1 MRGGLPD
8 IAFLRWRK
16 QRTPAPPPVLAPLLI
31 DPSAFA
37 RIGVIQDSIREL
49 YAKLSGETVKSYA
62 SSLAPMFSA
71 IPCGQDPVTGAEQVA
86 RTIAR
91 HLRIT
96 DVGLI
101 VSFKELRH
109 EGELRPAAEV
119 KLGPGPDYHITL
131 SPRYR
136 DDCRDTAA
144 VLAHEVMH
152 IFLHRSG
159 IRFADRIKNEI
170 LTDTA
175 TVYLGTGWLTLN
187 AHRTTT
193 TYSGSALTISTQT
206 LGYVSPEELGYI
218 LAKRVLT
225 FDENIETYLS
235 RNKSAREAY
244 GAGYRRALLDYQR
257 APLAGCGPT
266 ARAQYQKDKKYAA
279 ELTRSSSLALP
290 FDEGYQFQG
299 YEPMHVIFHCPV
311 CHHLAEV
318 PVDRSV
324 TVHCGACA
332 SALKCET

>member
-1 MRGGLPD
+1 M
-8 IAFLRWRK
+8 
-16 QRTPAPPPVLAPLLI
+16 LI
-31 DPSAFA
+31 DPRTFA
-37 RIGVIQDSIREL
+37 RIDVIQDSIREL

-62 SSLAPMFSA
+62 TSLTPLFST
-71 IPCGQDPVTGAEQVA
+71 IPRGQDPVTGAEQVA
-86 RTIAR
+86 RAIAR

-109 EGELRPAAEV
+109 EGELKPAAEV
-119 KLGPGPDYHITL
+119 TLGAGPDYHITL
-131 SPRYR
+131 NPRYR
-136 DDCRDTAA
+136 DDRQDTAA

-159 IRFADRIKNEI
+159 IGFVDRIKNEI
-170 LTDTA
+170 LTETA
-175 TVYLGTGWLTLN
+175 SVYLGTGWLTLN

-193 TYSGSALTISTQT
+193 TYSGGASTTSTQT

-235 RNKSAREAY
+235 RNNLAREAY

-257 APLAGCGPT
+257 APLADCGPT
-266 ARAQYQKDKKYAA
+266 ARVQYQKDKKYAA
-279 ELTRSSSLALP
+279 ELARSGSFALP
-290 FDEGYQFQG
+290 FDAGYQFQG
-299 YEPMHVIFHCPV
+299 NEPMNVVFHCPT

-324 TVHCGACA
+324 TVRCGTCA
-332 SALKCET
+332 SALKCQT

>member
-1 MRGGLPD
+1 M
-8 IAFLRWRK
+8 
-16 QRTPAPPPVLAPLLI
+16 LI
-31 DPSAFA
+31 NPSAFA

-62 SSLAPMFSA
+62 TSFTPMFSA
-71 IPCGQDPVTGAEQVA
+71 IPRGQDPVTGAEQVA

-91 HLRIT
+91 HLGMT
-96 DVGLI
+96 DIGLI
-101 VSFKELRH
+101 VSFKELGH

-119 KLGPGPDYHITL
+119 ELGAGPDYHITL

-136 DDCRDTAA
+136 DDRRDTAA

-170 LTDTA
+170 LTETA
-175 TVYLGTGWLTLN
+175 SVYLSAGWLTLN

-193 TYSGSALTISTQT
+193 TYYGGGGPTTSTQT

-218 LAKRVLT
+218 LAKRALAV
-225 FDENIETYLS
+225 DENIETYLS
-235 RNKSAREAY
+235 PNNSARAAY

-257 APLAGCGPT
+257 APLADCGPV
-266 ARAQYQKDKKYAA
+266 ARARYQKDKEYAA
-279 ELTRSSSLALP
+279 ELTRFSSLS
-290 FDEGYQFQG
+290 FDEGYRFQG
-299 YEPMHVIFHCPV
+299 YESMNVIFHCPA

-324 TVHCGACA
+324 TIRCGACT